1 MTDAPDATPPGPS
14 WTRVESS
21 SETVF
26 DLGPVEVTAA
36 TVVFEDR
43 GLRERVAAETGID
56 RTWRFAFTSRVDVPG
71 SSGSRALRRLV
82 TDRARSGFVDRLRAR
97 GFEAVERAGE
107 RSLGDVDV
115 ARYVARVRVE
125 GVVVDAEGWL
135 DARADPERA
144 RSFLLAGGA
153 YPRGVRETPDEATRA
168 ALGDLFDPAEF
179 RKELLR
185 FVRR

>member
-1 MTDAPDATPPGPS
+1 MTDAPDVDPPGTG
-14 WTRVESS
+14 WTTAESS

-43 GLRERVAAETGID
+43 DLRSRVAERTGLD
-56 RTWRFAFTSRVDVPG
+56 RTWRFAFASRVDVPG
-71 SSGSRALRRLV
+71 SSGSRALARLV
-82 TDRARSGFVDRLRAR
+82 TDRARSGFADRLERR

-107 RSLGDVDV
+107 RSFGPVDA

-135 DARADPERA
+135 GVRADPDRA
-144 RSFLLAGGA
+144 RSFALAGGA
-153 YPRGVRETPDEATRA
+153 YPRGVRDAPDEATREGLSGLFEPA
-168 ALGDLFDPAEF
+168 AF
-179 RKELLR
+179 RDELLG
-185 FVRR
+185 FLRR

>member
-1 MTDAPDATPPGPS
+1 VTDPPDVDPPGPA

-26 DLGPVEVTAA
+26 DLGPVAVTAA

-43 GLRERVAAETGID
+43 DLRERVAAATGLD
-56 RTWRFAFTSRVDVPG
+56 RTWRFAFASRVDVPG
-71 SSGSRALRRLV
+71 SSGSGTLRRLV
-82 TDRARSGFVDRLRAR
+82 TDRARSGFADRLESR

-107 RSLGDVDV
+107 RSFGEVT
-115 ARYVARVRVE
+115 ATRFAARVRVD

-135 DARADPERA
+135 GVRPDPGRA

-153 YPRGVRETPDEATRA
+153 YPRGVREAPDETTSD
-168 ALGDLFDPAEF
+168 ALVGLFDPETF
-179 RKELLR
+179 RDELLE
-185 FVRR
+185 FVRG